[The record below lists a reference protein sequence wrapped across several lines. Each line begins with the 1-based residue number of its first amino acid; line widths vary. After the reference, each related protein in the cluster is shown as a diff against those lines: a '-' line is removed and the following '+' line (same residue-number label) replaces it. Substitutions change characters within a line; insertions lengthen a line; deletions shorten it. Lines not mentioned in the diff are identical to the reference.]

1 MTVPHL
7 HHLMYRAEA
16 EMKLAQQED
25 HEAEVPELPLGSGF
39 LGSGFV
45 LFLVGLPNA
54 LVALAMRKVFKA

>member
-1 MTVPHL
+1 
-7 HHLMYRAEA
+7 MYRAEA

>member
-1 MTVPHL
+1 
-7 HHLMYRAEA
+7 MYRAEA
-16 EMKLAQQED
+16 EMKLAQHED

-39 LGSGFV
+39 LRSGFV